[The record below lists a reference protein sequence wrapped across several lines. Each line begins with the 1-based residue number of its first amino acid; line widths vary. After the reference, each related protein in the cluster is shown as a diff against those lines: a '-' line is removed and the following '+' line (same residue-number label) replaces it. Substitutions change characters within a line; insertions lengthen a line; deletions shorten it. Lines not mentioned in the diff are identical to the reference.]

1 MQFPFNAF
9 GLLVDNS
16 NLIKSTQISI
26 SCCSAGK
33 EKYLVIEDDGN
44 CENIWTGEDEFIED
58 MMKFRTISEQEM
70 EVEGDESL
78 ESQIENIDQGNMEV
92 EEEQKEKKRLEG
104 GKEEA
109 ILGSAKKEED
119 KEE

>member
-16 NLIKSTQISI
+16 NLIKSTQINI

-70 EVEGDESL
+70 EVEGDDSL
-78 ESQIENIDQGNMEV
+78 ESQIENFDQGNNMEV
-92 EEEQKEKKRLEG
+92 EEEQKDKKQLEA
-104 GKEEA
+104 GKDETV
-109 ILGSAKKEED
+109 LGSAKK
-119 KEE
+119 